1 MLAVAIITRRGLA
14 RMQPARST
22 PWFSSKPRC
31 LLTIN
36 NFFFAAVL
44 VPRVILILSALL
56 RLAIQ
61 ASHLTLATGISSVM
75 ALDFN
80 AMSFKNK
87 NLLSSKKLLL
97 SKWTAVEPSK
107 KRKHFLVRKIIAPTL
122 PDAPI
127 EYVEIEAVFD
137 GWVKIIPWRQLQDGA
152 IWLQGWK

>member
-1 MLAVAIITRRGLA
+1 
-14 RMQPARST
+14 
-22 PWFSSKPRC
+22 
-31 LLTIN
+31 
-36 NFFFAAVL
+36 
-44 VPRVILILSALL
+44 
-56 RLAIQ
+56 
-61 ASHLTLATGISSVM
+61 M